1 MTVYRICPN
10 NLATSLIISTRLLQ
24 VVPYLLTTWDKQ
36 WEDNLLTASWQTLLR
51 DMRFSVCTWY
61 TVFWAPV
68 SCQYSI
74 TNPSFGP
81 NYSKK
86 KHFKEISIFARRLF
100 QPAPMSATF
109 YIYFQYVFSI
119 SSPDKKEITIGK
131 TKVLTAVIELSNHD
145 EISYNPEVVITHDS
159 SLQYEKITV
168 LDVSIFKIFS
178 NIAENN
184 V

>member
-1 MTVYRICPN
+1 VGRQPIDSFLADFATRYEILRLYMIYCILGSSVVSVFYHKPEFWPELLEKETLQKDQYIRSKTFSAYPNVGNFLYIFSIC
-10 NLATSLIISTRLLQ
+10 LL
-24 VVPYLLTTWDKQ
+24 Y
-36 WEDNLLTASWQTLLR
+36 
-51 DMRFSVCTWY
+51 
-61 TVFWAPV
+61 
-68 SCQYSI
+68 
-74 TNPSFGP
+74 
-81 NYSKK
+81 
-86 KHFKEISIFARRLF
+86 
-100 QPAPMSATF
+100 
-109 YIYFQYVFSI
+109 I